1 MSYNRDVSNDLIWDA
16 DSGTY
21 ILVTSKP
28 EYLYGW
34 KNISTVAQ
42 DILYTA
48 TAVPVSGDDIYN
60 QYGNKIN
67 KKVDRVFGNGIS
79 FKVALE
85 EKKVNIDN
93 FNYTTD
99 NDKVVLTKYV
109 GTGIANVVI
118 PSLEDK

>member
-1 MSYNRDVSNDLIWDA
+1 MSYSRDISKDLVWDDA
-16 DSGTY
+16 SSTY
-21 ILVTSKP
+21 IPAAYTKP

-42 DILYTA
+42 DMLYTA

-79 FKVALE
+79 FKV
-85 EKKVNIDN
+85 V
-93 FNYTTD
+93 
-99 NDKVVLTKYV
+99 
-109 GTGIANVVI
+109 
-118 PSLEDK
+118 